1 MWRCT
6 FCGTENSNNSNF
18 CMKCGGSKKCIEPK
32 PKRDKTKYFL
42 LAIIGVLSVA
52 LALAIFVIFRS
63 ASTSEAAPTPA
74 PTKNT
79 TYIQGALQTPA
90 SIATPAPKHEYMW
103 TEWSSW
109 SSDPV
114 VSSSTR
120 EVETRANKT
129 VIGYNMVHYGTQQAK
144 DPHYRMFRDYSI
156 GGEYSFYGARESYGE
171 KHLTKYVTAREF
183 YYATPYS
190 GNGSWVSITYN
201 GENYQGYQMSSST
214 AYNFGDDN
222 KVWFIESEDYYTTT
236 EYRYRDYIM
245 VS

>member
-1 MWRCT
+1 MWRCNS
-6 FCGTENSNNSNF
+6 CGTENSNNYPY
-18 CMKCGGSKKCIEPK
+18 CVKCGNSRDYSKSR

-42 LAIIGVLSVA
+42 LAIIGILSVA
-52 LALAIFVIFRS
+52 LVFSTFVIIRS
-63 ASTSEAAPTPA
+63 ASSSNAALTPA

-79 TYIQGALQTPA
+79 TYIQSALHTPEPT
-90 SIATPAPKHEYMW
+90 ATPEPKHEYMW

-109 SSDPV
+109 SSNPV
-114 VSSSTR
+114 TSSSTR
-120 EVETRANKT
+120 EVETRTNQT
-129 VIGYNMVHYGTQQAK
+129 VTGYNMVHYGTQQAK

-156 GGEYSFYGARESYGE
+156 GGDYSFYGARKSYGE
-171 KHLTKYVTAREF
+171 KRLTRYVSAEEF
-183 YYATPYS
+183 YYATSYA

-222 KVWFIESEDYYTTT
+222 KVWFIESEDYRITT

>member
-1 MWRCT
+1 MWRCNS
-6 FCGTENSNNSNF
+6 CGTENKSDSSF
-18 CMKCGGSKKCIEPK
+18 CKNCGSPK

-42 LAIIGVLSVA
+42 LAIIGILSVA
-52 LALAIFVIFRS
+52 LVLSTFAIIRLVS
-63 ASTSEAAPTPA
+63 SSKAAPPPA

-79 TYIQGALQTPA
+79 TYIQSALQTPA

-222 KVWFIESEDYYTTT
+222 KVWFIESEDYRITT

>member
-1 MWRCT
+1 MWRCNS
-6 FCGTENSNNSNF
+6 CGTENSNNYPY
-18 CMKCGGSKKCIEPK
+18 CVKCGNSRDYSKSK

-42 LAIIGVLSVA
+42 FAIIGILLVALVLSA
-52 LALAIFVIFRS
+52 FAIIRLASSSKAV
-63 ASTSEAAPTPA
+63 PTPA

-79 TYIQGALQTPA
+79 TYIQGTLQTPA
-90 SIATPAPKHEYMW
+90 STATPEPKHEYMW

-109 SSDPV
+109 SSNPV
-114 VSSSTR
+114 TSSSTR
-120 EVETRANKT
+120 EVETRTNQT
-129 VIGYNMVHYGTQQAK
+129 VTGYNMVHYGTQQAK

-156 GGEYSFYGARESYGE
+156 GGDYSFYGARESYGE

>member
-1 MWRCT
+1 MWRCNS
-6 FCGTENSNNSNF
+6 CGTENKSDSSF
-18 CMKCGGSKKCIEPK
+18 CKNCGSPK

-42 LAIIGVLSVA
+42 LAIIGILSVA

-63 ASTSEAAPTPA
+63 VLPSKAAPTPA

-79 TYIQGALQTPA
+79 TYIQSALHTPEPT
-90 SIATPAPKHEYMW
+90 ATPEPKHEYMW

-156 GGEYSFYGARESYGE
+156 GGDYSFYGARNS
-171 KHLTKYVTAREF
+171 
-183 YYATPYS
+183 
-190 GNGSWVSITYN
+190 
-201 GENYQGYQMSSST
+201 
-214 AYNFGDDN
+214 
-222 KVWFIESEDYYTTT
+222 
-236 EYRYRDYIM
+236 
-245 VS
+245 

>member
-1 MWRCT
+1 MWRCNS
-6 FCGTENSNNSNF
+6 CGTENKSDSSF
-18 CMKCGGSKKCIEPK
+18 CKNCGSPK

-42 LAIIGVLSVA
+42 FAIIGILSVA
-52 LALAIFVIFRS
+52 LVLSAFAIIRLAS
-63 ASTSEAAPTPA
+63 SSKAAPTPA

>member
-63 ASTSEAAPTPA
+63 ASTSEAALTPA

-79 TYIQGALQTPA
+79 TYIQGALQTPEPT
-90 SIATPAPKHEYMW
+90 ATPEPKHEYMW

-109 SSDPV
+109 SSNPV
-114 VSSSTR
+114 TSSSTR
-120 EVETRANKT
+120 EVETRTNQT
-129 VIGYNMVHYGTQQAK
+129 VTGYNMVHYGTQQAK

-222 KVWFIESEDYYTTT
+222 KVWFIESEDYRITT

>member
-1 MWRCT
+1 MWRCNS
-6 FCGTENSNNSNF
+6 CGTENKSDSSF
-18 CMKCGGSKKCIEPK
+18 CKNCGSPK

-42 LAIIGVLSVA
+42 LAIIGILSVA
-52 LALAIFVIFRS
+52 LVFSTFAIIRLVS
-63 ASTSEAAPTPA
+63 SSKAAPPPA

-79 TYIQGALQTPA
+79 TYIQSALHTPE
-90 SIATPAPKHEYMW
+90 PKHEYMW

-109 SSDPV
+109 SSNPV
-114 VSSSTR
+114 TSSSTR
-120 EVETRANKT
+120 EVETRTNQT
-129 VIGYNMVHYGTQQAK
+129 VTGYNMVHYGTQQAK

-156 GGEYSFYGARESYGE
+156 GGDYSFYGARKSYGE
-171 KHLTKYVTAREF
+171 KHLTRYVSAEKF

-222 KVWFIESEDYYTTT
+222 KVWFIESEDYRITT

>member
-1 MWRCT
+1 MWRCNS
-6 FCGTENSNNSNF
+6 CGTENKSDSSF
-18 CMKCGGSKKCIEPK
+18 CKNCGSPK

-42 LAIIGVLSVA
+42 LAIIGILSVA
-52 LALAIFVIFRS
+52 LVFSTFAIIRLVS
-63 ASTSEAAPTPA
+63 SSKVAPPPA

-79 TYIQGALQTPA
+79 TYIQSALHTPEP
-90 SIATPAPKHEYMW
+90 T
-103 TEWSSW
+103 
-109 SSDPV
+109 
-114 VSSSTR
+114 
-120 EVETRANKT
+120 
-129 VIGYNMVHYGTQQAK
+129 
-144 DPHYRMFRDYSI
+144 
-156 GGEYSFYGARESYGE
+156 
-171 KHLTKYVTAREF
+171 
-183 YYATPYS
+183 ATPYS

>member
-1 MWRCT
+1 MWRCNS
-6 FCGTENSNNSNF
+6 CGTENKSDSSF
-18 CMKCGGSKKCIEPK
+18 CMNCGSPK

-42 LAIIGVLSVA
+42 LAIIGILSVA
-52 LALAIFVIFRS
+52 LVLSTFAIIRLVS
-63 ASTSEAAPTPA
+63 SSKAAPPPA

-79 TYIQGALQTPA
+79 TYIQSALHTPEPT
-90 SIATPAPKHEYMW
+90 ATPEPKHEYMW

-109 SSDPV
+109 SSNPV
-114 VSSSTR
+114 TSSSTR
-120 EVETRANKT
+120 EVETRTNQT
-129 VIGYNMVHYGTQQAK
+129 VTGYNMVHYGTQQAK

-156 GGEYSFYGARESYGE
+156 GGDYSFYGARKSYGE
-171 KHLTKYVTAREF
+171 KHLTRYVSAEKF

-222 KVWFIESEDYYTTT
+222 KVWFIESEDYRITT